1 MKNDNLKIAE
11 FANKNREQAY
21 KRYAII
27 EKVKAAIKMIIVIFV
42 SLYIGFLIGK
52 RYVIMNQCITSEDCT
67 PGNYISILD
76 EHVNVYWYE

>member
-11 FANKNREQAY
+11 FANKNHEQAY
-21 KRYAII
+21 KRYAIV
-27 EKVKAAIKMIIVIFV
+27 EKVKAAIKMIIVILV

-52 RYVIMNQCITSEDCT
+52 RYVIMNQCITSEECT

-76 EHVNVYWYE
+76 DNVNVYWYE